1 MAKTLSQI
9 QEYINEN
16 ITENSAGSITGTKL
30 NTVLTDLVTN
40 LTLTQTSLASTIA
53 SIISPINVVV
63 KGQVPTTS
71 NLPTGATT
79 GQLYFVGNDAYVW
92 NGTEWVNIGA
102 AIKVK
107 NYIEVN
113 VPANTFNNQSV
124 SDYSHFSI
132 TNEDID
138 LLKSRNVNS
147 VYITDERTGVKA
159 LGTITYSETG
169 AANYGQVSLS
179 YSYNGKIII
188 YDLIKRYSYTSIY
201 IVEK

>member
-1 MAKTLSQI
+1 MAKTLAQI
-9 QEYINEN
+9 QEYITGN
-16 ITENSAGSITGTKL
+16 ITENNTGNITGTKL

-40 LTLTQTSLASTIA
+40 LASMQTSLTSTIS

-71 NLPTGATT
+71 SLPTDATT

-124 SDYSHFSI
+124 SDFSHFSI
-132 TNEDID
+132 TNEDIE
-138 LLKSRNVNS
+138 LLKSGNVNS
-147 VYITDERTGVKA
+147 VYIIDERTGIKA

-179 YSYNGKIII
+179 YPYNGKIII